1 MGPFPSQLLW
11 KVDAAQPSVFAR
23 QHLTNRLLDE
33 LRRTGA
39 KNKFNLMRYFLSRL
53 PRIFDEVRAAKKNI
67 PESRTLIQRKWS
79 DDNFHNL
86 LNNVISNILVLDE
99 IDPQLSS
106 FQDH

>member
-23 QHLTNRLLDE
+23 QHLTNLLLDE

-53 PRIFDEVRAAKKNI
+53 PRIFDEVRAAKTIFQKVEH
-67 PESRTLIQRKWS
+67 ESKESGQMIIFITC
-79 DDNFHNL
+79 
-86 LNNVISNILVLDE
+86 
-99 IDPQLSS
+99 
-106 FQDH
+106 